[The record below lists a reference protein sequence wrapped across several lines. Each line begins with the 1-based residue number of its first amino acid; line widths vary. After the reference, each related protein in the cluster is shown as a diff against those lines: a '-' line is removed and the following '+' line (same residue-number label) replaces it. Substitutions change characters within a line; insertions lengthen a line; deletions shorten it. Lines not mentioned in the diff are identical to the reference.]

1 MNLQRWITA
10 KNCGLKSIPFD
21 ENFQKW
27 ATDLEQAAQEIENTN
42 DGVRME
48 DLAGIYYVG
57 YNTITTFIEEYNYR
71 IKKQKQALVEVQN
84 RKTFVL
90 SNSYTAEFTKGSN
103 IVTVGCQKF
112 NIDVIKNFV
121 AAWDQLNS

>member
-1 MNLQRWITA
+1 
-10 KNCGLKSIPFD
+10 LKSIPFD